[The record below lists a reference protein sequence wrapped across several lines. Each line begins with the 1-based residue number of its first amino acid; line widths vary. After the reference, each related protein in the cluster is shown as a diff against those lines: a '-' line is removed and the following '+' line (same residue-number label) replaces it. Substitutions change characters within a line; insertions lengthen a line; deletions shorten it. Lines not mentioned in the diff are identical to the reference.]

1 MRALRGQAIVRAVR
15 FEPPQP
21 GIEQRGDAR
30 GGIATGEFGVQ
41 ERQFDRFDTCGMR
54 GPQRCL
60 QLRAI
65 DMVVAGAHVQQRA
78 VEACVVMQAYQ
89 PVGIRDRTHHAVEHR
104 SRQVAQRT
112 VAAAQEIDDG
122 VACAQLR
129 IRLRIV
135 ARDRQQGPQR
145 GDGIGFGLCAPDVG
159 RLRIEQRQHAF
170 EHAGKSAELW
180 RKISLY
186 VLIPGAVVLG
196 AYMYKIESEHHA
208 HHEHILE
215 ENDGQLPERPDYEYV
230 NMKSRNFPWG
240 QQSLFFNPKVNYP
253 APEM

>member
-1 MRALRGQAIVRAVR
+1 M
-15 FEPPQP
+15 
-21 GIEQRGDAR
+21 
-30 GGIATGEFGVQ
+30 
-41 ERQFDRFDTCGMR
+41 C
-54 GPQRCL
+54 
-60 QLRAI
+60 
-65 DMVVAGAHVQQRA
+65 
-78 VEACVVMQAYQ
+78 
-89 PVGIRDRTHHAVEHR
+89 IRD
-104 SRQVAQRT
+104 S
-112 VAAAQEIDDG
+112 
-122 VACAQLR
+122 
-129 IRLRIV
+129 
-135 ARDRQQGPQR
+135 
-145 GDGIGFGLCAPDVG
+145 
-159 RLRIEQRQHAF
+159 
-170 EHAGKSAELW
+170 AGKSAELW

>member
-1 MRALRGQAIVRAVR
+1 MLALRTMIPRA
-15 FEPPQP
+15 
-21 GIEQRGDAR
+21 A
-30 GGIATGEFGVQ
+30 A
-41 ERQFDRFDTCGMR
+41 
-54 GPQRCL
+54 
-60 QLRAI
+60 LRA
-65 DMVVAGAHVQQRA
+65 A
-78 VEACVVMQAYQ
+78 VKPSMRRYNSSLTPNPEAAK
-89 PVGIRDRTHHAVEHR
+89 E
-104 SRQVAQRT
+104 
-112 VAAAQEIDDG
+112 
-122 VACAQLR
+122 
-129 IRLRIV
+129 
-135 ARDRQQGPQR
+135 
-145 GDGIGFGLCAPDVG
+145 F
-159 RLRIEQRQHAF
+159 IEQRQHAF

-240 QQSLFFNPKVNYP
+240 QQSLFFNPKVDYP